1 MSPSLGWIASGT
13 NEEGESA
20 DRGTGCA
27 NVRTSGSV
35 GALVGNRQGHPAR
48 SELQAGDI
56 FYLGLASENHETVTV
71 EFLKQ
76 ILAMRC
82 CPPVIA
88 VQRVLAARCRR

>member
-13 NEEGESA
+13 NEDGESA

-48 SELQAGDI
+48 SEFQTFLFVPPDLLDWI
-56 FYLGLASENHETVTV
+56 RDERIVTFSRVTTVS
-71 EFLKQ
+71 
-76 ILAMRC
+76 
-82 CPPVIA
+82 
-88 VQRVLAARCRR
+88 